1 MKFTPIQQ
9 FTGAF
14 RGIMQ
19 KIFPDRW
26 FTSSWYTIGK
36 QTNIWIDDEKLWE
49 AYERIP
55 HLNAVISTRAELLSQ
70 GKIRLRK
77 IKDKAEVTEHPF
89 LTLMNRPNPLQSGPE
104 FLTMYLTFKDVYGN
118 SLIYKNVPISSS
130 SLPAQLWSLP
140 PELVQVVPTGKI
152 WNQLKI
158 EDIIKEFLIYYNDG
172 YVKFDPKDIIFKNDN
187 LSSYYIKGES
197 KIKSLVK
204 PLSNIEAALRTANV
218 LIGDHGTYGIIS
230 NGSRD
235 TMGGALPMGDGE
247 KNKIEEGFAKNYGN
261 KPGQKQVVITNATI
275 TYTPIGSPLSEMLL
289 DKEIEQDFGMIL
301 GAYRVDRD
309 IFPTVSGA
317 TNENKKQGLKATI
330 QNTIQSEGDDF
341 MNSIAN
347 DPNFLSLRSEGLE
360 PYITFDHLPVMQEDQ
375 KERADTMQKTA
386 DSLSKLI
393 LAGALSPAQAQSI
406 FIQAFPFIKVD
417 PKLGVDG
424 GSFTAYAEPK
434 SSNNAPANTNPNA

>member
-1 MKFTPIQQ
+1 MKFTPLQQ
-9 FTGAF
+9 FTGMF
-14 RGIMQ
+14 SGIMR

-26 FTSSWYTIGK
+26 FSSAWYTIGK
-36 QTNIWIDDEKLWE
+36 QTNIWIDEEKLWE

-77 IKDKAEVTEHPF
+77 IKDKTEVTDHPF

-130 SLPAQLWSLP
+130 DLPAQLWSLP
-140 PELVQVVPTGKI
+140 PELVQVIPTGKI

-158 EDIIKEFLIYYNDG
+158 EDIIKSFKIYYNGGFVD
-172 YVKFDPKDIIFKNDN
+172 FDPKDIIFKNDN

-230 NGSRD
+230 NGGNKDS
-235 TMGGALPMGDGE
+235 MGGTLPMADGE
-247 KNKIEEGFAKNYGN
+247 KNRIEDAMNRNYGN
-261 KPGQKQVVITNATI
+261 KPGQKQIIVSMSALS
-275 TYTPIGSPLSEMLL
+275 YTPIGSPLSELLL

-330 QNTIQSEGDDF
+330 QNTIQSEADDF
-341 MNSIAN
+341 MNSLAN
-347 DPNFLSLRSEGLE
+347 DPNFISLRKEGLE
-360 PYITFDHLPVMQEDQ
+360 PYMTFDHLPVMQEDQ
-375 KERADTMQKTA
+375 KDRADTIQKTA

-406 FIQAFPFIKVD
+406 FKQMFPFIKVEE
-417 PKLGVDG
+417 KLGVQG
-424 GSFTAYAEPK
+424 ESFTAYSVPK
-434 SSNNAPANTNPNA
+434 SSTNTNNPPNG